1 MLPQPWTWLLYQ
13 VGFCMFYNIREQ
25 PLPIRQAVYNM
36 LKHDWTIL
44 LFYQSCSIMLTVLL
58 QGCWVNN
65 TVIACDIF
73 IRFI

>member
-1 MLPQPWTWLLYQ
+1 MLQQP
-13 VGFCMFYNIREQ
+13 CSNIREQ
-25 PLPIRQAVYNM
+25 PLSIRQAVYNM

-58 QGCWVNN
+58 EGCWVNN

-73 IRFI
+73 MRVYSNFPPVNKL